1 MDGELRDRAA
11 GSERHDL
18 LHELGPLLLG
28 DLGQNGVD
36 LVAQG
41 VALLQTDGDADV
53 RRRCGEAGVVVLE
66 RQVSQFIVRA
76 ADGKGRRLLGDV
88 AVNRAALEG
97 SQQVGELRIGARLD
111 VRDLGQGVGVER
123 ARLRRDLRAL
133 EVGDGLGVPDID
145 RGRVASA
152 IVAAAAAGEARH
164 AEHDGQEDGYDSSD
178 VCLHFLHLLSE

>member
-1 MDGELRDRAA
+1 MTIDVIAHGARVLCAVSGGVD
-11 GSERHDL
+11 SMYL
-18 LHELGPLLLG
+18 LHRMAELG
-28 DLGQNGVD
+28 
-36 LVAQG
+36 AQRG
-41 VALLQTDGDADV
+41 FT
-53 RRRCGEAGVVVLE
+53 
-66 RQVSQFIVRA
+66 
-76 ADGKGRRLLGDV
+76 
-88 AVNRAALEG
+88 
-97 SQQVGELRIGARLD
+97 
-111 VRDLGQGVGVER
+111 VGVER